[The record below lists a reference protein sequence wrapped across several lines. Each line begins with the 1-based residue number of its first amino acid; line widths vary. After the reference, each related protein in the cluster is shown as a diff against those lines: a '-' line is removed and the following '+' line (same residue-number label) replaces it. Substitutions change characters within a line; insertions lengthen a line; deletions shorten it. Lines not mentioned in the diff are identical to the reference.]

1 MITLVLVLRH
11 STEKHFKKVAF
22 LWCCTWEL
30 LWFTLLFLFFLLAA
44 VDAVIGSVLVLPWT
58 EFKAVHFTDYVLTS
72 FGCARDYQSSSDFTG
87 SHASGFD
94 KVSTLNGNCDV
105 LLSFVAFWFVVDGKK
120 DGRSLWQWYSAIRHL
135 LSFNVLLKKVLWLTS
150 RAGRMKWILSSDRLP
165 KWERCPLC
173 SRPQNKLVASFC
185 ISQPLV
191 IMLLR
196 EESIFGRFNRNGFSG
211 YSNLTFWRHS

>member
-1 MITLVLVLRH
+1 MVLYLRITVVYVTF
-11 STEKHFKKVAF
+11 SFS
-22 LWCCTWEL
+22 
-30 LWFTLLFLFFLLAA
+30 LLAA
-44 VDAVIGSVLVLPWT
+44 VDAAIGSVLVLRWT
-58 EFKAVHFTDYVLTS
+58 EFKAVHFADYVLTS

-105 LLSFVAFWFVVDGKK
+105 LLSFVAFLVQ
-120 DGRSLWQWYSAIRHL
+120 RSMARKMGGHCGSDTRRYGL

-173 SRPQNKLVASFC
+173 SRPQNKLVTSFC

-191 IMLLR
+191 ILKYNTTGKLL
-196 EESIFGRFNRNGFSG
+196 F
-211 YSNLTFWRHS
+211 

>member
-1 MITLVLVLRH
+1 MVLYLRITVVYVTF
-11 STEKHFKKVAF
+11 SFS
-22 LWCCTWEL
+22 
-30 LWFTLLFLFFLLAA
+30 LLAA
-44 VDAVIGSVLVLPWT
+44 VDAAIGSVLVLRWT
-58 EFKAVHFTDYVLTS
+58 EFKAVHFADYVLTS

-105 LLSFVAFWFVVDGKK
+105 LLSFVAFLVQ
-120 DGRSLWQWYSAIRHL
+120 RSMARKMGGHCGSDTRRYGI
-135 LSFNVLLKKVLWLTS
+135 LSFNVSLKKVLWLTS
-150 RAGRMKWILSSDRLP
+150 CAGRMKWILSSDRLP

-173 SRPQNKLVASFC
+173 SRQNKLVASFC
-185 ISQPLV
+185 ISQLLV
-191 IMLLR
+191 IILSR

>member
-1 MITLVLVLRH
+1 MVLYLRITVVYVTF
-11 STEKHFKKVAF
+11 SFS
-22 LWCCTWEL
+22 
-30 LWFTLLFLFFLLAA
+30 LLAA
-44 VDAVIGSVLVLPWT
+44 VDAAIGSVLVLRWT
-58 EFKAVHFTDYVLTS
+58 EFKAVHFADYVLTS

-105 LLSFVAFWFVVDGKK
+105 LLSFVAFLVQ
-120 DGRSLWQWYSAIRHL
+120 RSMARKMGGHCGSDTRRYGL

-173 SRPQNKLVASFC
+173 SRQNKLVASFC
-185 ISQPLV
+185 ISQLLV
-191 IMLLR
+191 IILSR